1 MHAMKVLGLFD
12 CSSKVSAHYH
22 HGGGVDTDILETHRA
37 YLQSQI
43 AATIGCTASRSNV
56 IAFLE
61 SLKEEDKFEGEQVD
75 EAIEAMSYIGL
86 LDDATETHDPSHVDA
101 GCSYSSTVPDPSS
114 SASVIHQ
121 PSSYLIITTPM
132 ESLCVLLEQR
142 LRYCK
147 GERDMVAMVHE
158 VTGCFPSGDVEKHT
172 SRLLAFGSSL
182 SDGEKMRI
190 SVRMRLG
197 VHPVYRP
204 FSMTYPRT
212 FTTFVALQATLPCLK
227 QWDTPPPLQ
236 QSSSC
241 PTSCPHT

>member
-12 CSSKVSAHYH
+12 CTSKASVHYH
-22 HGGGVDTDILETHRA
+22 HRGGVDTDILETHRA
-37 YLQSQI
+37 YLQFKI
-43 AATIGCTASRSNV
+43 ASTIGCTASRPNV
-56 IAFLE
+56 VAFFE
-61 SLKEEDKFEGEQVD
+61 SLKKEDKFEGEQVD

-86 LDDATETHDPSHVDA
+86 LDNATETHDTCHVNA
-101 GCSYSSTVPDPSS
+101 GCSSIVSDPSS
-114 SASVIHQ
+114 SASVIDQ
-121 PSSYLIITTPM
+121 LSSYSIETTPM

-142 LRYCK
+142 LRYCE

-182 SDGEKMRI
+182 STGERMRI
-190 SVRMRLG
+190 SVWMRLS
-197 VHPVYRP
+197 VHEVYRS

-212 FTTFVALQATLPCLK
+212 FTIFVALQATLPCLR